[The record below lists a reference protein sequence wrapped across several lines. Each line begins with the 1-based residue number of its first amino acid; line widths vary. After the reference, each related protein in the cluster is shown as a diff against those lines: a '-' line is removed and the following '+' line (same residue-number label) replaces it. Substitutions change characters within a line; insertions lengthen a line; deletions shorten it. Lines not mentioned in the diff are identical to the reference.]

1 MLINV
6 FLNLNTIF
14 VMNAYFKMLIIL
26 KNIDFF
32 NDFETLIIFTMPF
45 FLLFFHLLKILLLI
59 QIEYHEKYRYK
70 PYY

>member
-45 FLLFFHLLKILLLI
+45 FLLFFSFVEDIILLL
-59 QIEYHEKYRYK
+59 QIEYHVKEQK
-70 PYY
+70 

>member
-32 NDFETLIIFTMPF
+32 NGFETLIIFTMPF
-45 FLLFFHLLKILLLI
+45 FLLFFSFVEDIILLL
-59 QIEYHEKYRYK
+59 QIEYHVKEQK
-70 PYY
+70 